1 MKRLVIACLLT
12 IGLGGGAYAEDGRV
26 FAPVGIVPGTPT
38 YWNWSGLYFG
48 GQFGMTSGNFN
59 PGNATG
65 SMVAHLL
72 RNTTIESE
80 AGISQLPQLARVSTN
95 GTAFG
100 GFVGF
105 NQQWEDAI
113 IGLEMTYSIGKLAAR
128 STDTIA
134 RSYTTSDGYRN
145 DVTLNSAASVTLR
158 DYGTVRAR
166 AGHVMGRFLPYAQVS
181 AAIGRADVSRRVS
194 VALSATDVTNVP
206 PLPDINFNA
215 VASESKKDAFLYG
228 MGAGVG
234 LDVAITPHIFLR
246 GEYDYVQFFPFKGM
260 TLGIHSARVGAAVKF

>member
-1 MKRLVIACLLT
+1 MDHHHACVEVRSAADGCMKRLVIACLLT

-105 NQQWEDAI
+105 NQQW
-113 IGLEMTYSIGKLAAR
+113 
-128 STDTIA
+128 
-134 RSYTTSDGYRN
+134 
-145 DVTLNSAASVTLR
+145 
-158 DYGTVRAR
+158 
-166 AGHVMGRFLPYAQVS
+166 
-181 AAIGRADVSRRVS
+181 
-194 VALSATDVTNVP
+194 
-206 PLPDINFNA
+206 
-215 VASESKKDAFLYG
+215 
-228 MGAGVG
+228 
-234 LDVAITPHIFLR
+234 
-246 GEYDYVQFFPFKGM
+246 
-260 TLGIHSARVGAAVKF
+260 